1 MTDSSLDLTRSDA
14 SPHAREAS
22 PRAGGAGSVVM
33 RAVGSVQSP
42 RIEPIDDDWDA
53 ITATIH
59 LDPAQFTEDALEGL
73 DAFSHLE
80 VVYVFDRVEEQ
91 AITTSARHPRGNQD
105 WPMVGVFAQR
115 AKGRPNRIGVSICN
129 LIRVEG
135 LQLTVRALDA
145 IDGSPVLDIK
155 PYMQEFAPRGEI
167 RQPDWS
173 RELMA
178 GYWTRAEPRN
188 DQRP

>member
-1 MTDSSLDLTRSDA
+1 MTDSTLEPTGSDPSL
-14 SPHAREAS
+14 HAPEAS
-22 PRAGGAGSVVM
+22 PSVGGAGSVVM
-33 RAVGSVQSP
+33 RAVGHVQSP
-42 RIEPIDDDWDA
+42 RTEPIDDDWDG

-59 LDPAQFTEDALEGL
+59 LDPSQFTEDSLEGL
-73 DAFSHLE
+73 DAFSHIE

-91 AITTSARHPRGNQD
+91 AITTAARHPRGNRD

-178 GYWTRAEPRN
+178 GYWSCPEPLKDR
-188 DQRP
+188 

>member
-1 MTDSSLDLTRSDA
+1 MTDSELNLTRSDA
-14 SPHAREAS
+14 SPHAREPS
-22 PRAGGAGSVVM
+22 PRAAGAGSMVM
-33 RAVGSVQSP
+33 KAVGHVQSP

-53 ITATIH
+53 ITAAIH
-59 LDPAQFTEDALEGL
+59 LDPAQFTEDALAGL
-73 DAFSHLE
+73 DTFSHIE

-91 AITTSARHPRGNQD
+91 AITTSARHPRGNQV

-155 PYMQEFAPRGEI
+155 PYMHEFAPRGEI

-178 GYWTRAEPRN
+178 GYWTRPEPHN
-188 DQRP
+188 GQRP